1 MCCMNN
7 ISNLESSSELTK
19 LSSYIL
25 EICKYFGNP
34 EPWAPLLWDDQ
45 TVAKQQTQRHLAQ
58 QLHWNNKATHTE
70 NTGGEKNPK
79 SLNILSPS

>member
-1 MCCMNN
+1 MCSMNN

-19 LSSYIL
+19 LSIYIL

-45 TVAKQQTQRHLAQ
+45 TVAKQTQRHLAQ

-70 NTGGEKNPK
+70 NTGGEKKKPK
-79 SLNILSPS
+79 SQNILSPS